1 MTKGLQR
8 EGKGAAEGRELAN
21 SCHPHTKS
29 KKSIYAASCLFLA
42 VVALGAPVCLGDPLP
57 IRTKPLQIEMGT
69 RLIGHAGAL
78 VYRGGMEITSTDK
91 RFGGLS
97 GLVVSA
103 DGREILAVSDRGW
116 WVEGLL
122 FYDDRGNLIGLRDAN
137 ILPMQSRIQNGASRE
152 FSMDAEALVRS
163 GEGRL
168 IVAFERQHRLWEY
181 RDPISYPKP
190 IHVNPSLSRLPLNS
204 GIESV
209 VLLGAGKLLAIAE
222 GGIFEKQFLAF
233 LIMNSGVVEMLYPYD
248 DYFRPSDAALLDEG
262 RVLVL
267 ERGYNKAAGA
277 SARLVSLQRD
287 SIEENSEITRNLM
300 IDLSGLVSMD
310 NFEGL
315 EVISG
320 LAGEYI
326 VYIVSDDNYSRRQRT
341 LLIMFELELLK

>member
-69 RLIGHAGAL
+69 RLIGHAGVL

-137 ILPMQSRIQNGASRE
+137 ILPMQSRIQNGSSRE

-181 RDPISYPKP
+181 QDLFSYPTP
-190 IHVNPSLSRLPLNS
+190 IRVDANLSKLPLNS

-209 VLLGAGKLLAIAE
+209 VLLGTGKLLAIAE
-222 GGIFEKQFLAF
+222 GGIFKEQFLAF
-233 LIMNSGVVEMLYPYD
+233 LINLSISISCFNKLGIFDNGTMFG
-248 DYFRPSDAALLDEG
+248 PSD
-262 RVLVL
+262 
-267 ERGYNKAAGA
+267 GA
-277 SARLVSLQRD
+277 
-287 SIEENSEITRNLM
+287 
-300 IDLSGLVSMD
+300 LSGSGCVS
-310 NFEGL
+310 
-315 EVISG
+315 IKT
-320 LAGEYI
+320 AATPTAI
-326 VYIVSDDNYSRRQRT
+326 AARARYST
-341 LLIMFELELLK
+341 NSLCPPLLSPIPPGC

>member
-1 MTKGLQR
+1 
-8 EGKGAAEGRELAN
+8 LAS
-21 SCHPHTKS
+21 SCQPYS
-29 KKSIYAASCLFLA
+29 QSIIAASCFLA
-42 VVALGAPVCLGDPLP
+42 VVTLGSLGCCGDPLS
-57 IRTKPLQIEMGT
+57 IRSKPLHVDMGA
-69 RLIGHAGAL
+69 RLIGPSGAL
-78 VYRGGMEITSTDK
+78 VYRGGIELTSTDK

-97 GLVVSA
+97 GLVVSG

-122 FYDDRGNLIGLRDAN
+122 LYNDGGNLVGLRDAG
-137 ILPMQSRIQNGASRE
+137 ILPMQVHHQNGASRE
-152 FSMDAEALVRS
+152 VSLDAEALVRS
-163 GEGRL
+163 GENSL

-204 GIESV
+204 GIEAV

-320 LAGEYI
+320 LAGEHI